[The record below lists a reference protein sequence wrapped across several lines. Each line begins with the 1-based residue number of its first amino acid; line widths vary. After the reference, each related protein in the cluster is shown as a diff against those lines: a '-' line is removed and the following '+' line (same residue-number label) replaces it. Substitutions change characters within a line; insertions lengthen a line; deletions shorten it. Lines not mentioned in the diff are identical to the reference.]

1 MLTTTAA
8 FFIIFFVGALIG
20 AWAANRDG
28 FVTGLLAFVAVMAIG
43 GVAIGVI

>member
-1 MLTTTAA
+1 MLSVTAI
-8 FFIIFFVGALIG
+8 FFILFFAGCFAG